1 MLFVLPVVVVTCW
14 NYVCVCSPEGA
25 SDLVSQTAAAA
36 ADENSAYSVKCDFHT
51 QFYYASIAIG

>member
-36 ADENSAYSVKCDFHT
+36 ADENSAYSVNVTATPSFTTHL
-51 QFYYASIAIG
+51 

>member
-25 SDLVSQTAAAA
+25 SDLVSQTAAAD
-36 ADENSAYSVKCDFHT
+36 DENSAYSVKCDFHT
-51 QFYYASIAIG
+51 QFYYASIAVG